1 MLSDSN
7 AIAHQ
12 GLAVNALGKT
22 ARSLM
27 LSGVRRP
34 AASATLRLA
43 ASLDSSMMKSVDTA
57 ACATPQRFLGSG
69 IIAPARECTLSLP
82 FSYRHI
88 IIQPGDRLNALD
100 GSPHRSSSPC
110 ER

>member
-69 IIAPARECTLSLP
+69 MARECTLSLP
-82 FSYRHI
+82 FSYRRI